1 MTDVQNS
8 SAQVQNLV
16 PFTQFASNLAGGNLP
31 NYSFIVPNLCNDG
44 HDCPLTTVDPWLQA
58 NIDPLIKNPVFQK
71 DGLLIVVCD
80 ESQNYNTHGG
90 GRIPAVLI
98 SPAFS
103 RVAYQSTTRYQ
114 HQSLLRLTL
123 EGLGRAK
130 SHAKTPPMCPTVA
143 YCRHQ
148 ETLDGYFRGPIGKVF
163 FWSIN

>member
-44 HDCPLTTVDPWLQA
+44 HNCPISTADPWLQA
-58 NIDPLIKNPVFQK
+58 NIDPLVKNPVFQK
-71 DGLLIVVCD
+71 DGLLSIVCN
-80 ESQNYNTHGG
+80 ESGSDNTNGG

-103 RVAYQSTTRYQ
+103 RVAYQSTTLYQ
-114 HQSLLRLTL
+114 PQSLLRLTL
-123 EGLGRAK
+123 EGLGI
-130 SHAKTPPMCPTVA
+130 KTLPGAAATAPATW
-143 YCRHQ
+143 
-148 ETLDGYFRGPIGKVF
+148 EFL
-163 FWSIN
+163 